1 MKPTSLRCLAAVL
14 CLVVLSA
21 APLYL
26 SAQQAQPEKPS
37 NSSTL
42 GFTPRVTSF
51 PNILAPYYSPS
62 VPQEALS
69 NSRRLH
75 LLIQN
80 GKLELSLDDAI
91 ALALENNLDIAV
103 ARYNLPLSQ
112 ADYLR
117 SKAGAAV
124 RGVTGTGAFISNA
137 LFANAIGDPRVRQ
150 RGHR

>member
-1 MKPTSLRCLAAVL
+1 
-14 CLVVLSA
+14 
-21 APLYL
+21 
-26 SAQQAQPEKPS
+26 QAQPEKPS
-37 NSSTL
+37 NSSTVR
-42 GFTPRVTSF
+42 FTPKVTSF
-51 PNILAPYYSPS
+51 PNILAPYSSPS
-62 VPQEALS
+62 VPQQALS

-124 RGVTGTGAFISNA
+124 RCVTGTGAFISNSFFSNA
-137 LFANAIGDPRVRQ
+137 LHTRNTSGI
-150 RGHR
+150 